1 MFCKNKIISK
11 TNKIRVLKRVKKYFF
26 KQKKEREKSRSLVFF
41 DFGKININVLLIHL
55 NKRPNLFVHRRW
67 LCSVCLLYPKD

>member
-26 KQKKEREKSRSLVFF
+26 KQKKEREKSRSLGVF
-41 DFGKININVLLIHL
+41 DFGKNQYKCFTNSS
-55 NKRPNLFVHRRW
+55 K
-67 LCSVCLLYPKD
+67 